1 MRTHLRFFSR
11 EASKGFASGDVE
23 KGANENENEDRT
35 KGAELNAARHADAFA
50 PTAVVLRCVASSF
63 EGFDSTRL
71 DIIRLLCVRQ
81 AYRDAVESAALYCAL
96 AALLLLLVDH
106 LA

>member
-1 MRTHLRFFSR
+1 MQRDTLTHSLLLLSC
-11 EASKGFASGDVE
+11 
-23 KGANENENEDRT
+23 
-35 KGAELNAARHADAFA
+35 
-50 PTAVVLRCVASSF
+50 CVASSF

-96 AALLLLLVDH
+96 AALLLLADH